1 MASYNNLPRLFLLLA
16 LVFFPDLAFA
26 QIPRVNDILNSDYN
40 RIRKTGNRLFRSA
53 KSDKAKEEQQL
64 QLQSFYIDDQTAMLV
79 DSEGQFLYL
88 GNIGKLQNGNQFP
101 NGKGLCRTVI
111 IDPDTGESAF
121 EYCLCPWKRGSR
133 HGDGVIKLPDGTY
146 RKARWKWDRLKST
159 AIEPP
164 TTEEIESLDKMID
177 RLNRLL
183 QAL

>member
-1 MASYNNLPRLFLLLA
+1 MASYNNLPRLILLLA
-16 LVFFPDLAFA
+16 LVLFPDLAFA
-26 QIPRVNDILNSDYN
+26 QLPRVNDILNSDYN

-53 KSDKAKEEQQL
+53 KSAKKEEQQL
-64 QLQSFYIDDQTAMLV
+64 QLQSFYIDNQTVMLV

-111 IDPDTGESAF
+111 IDPDTGDSAL

-133 HGDGVIKLPDGTY
+133 HGEGVIKLPDGTY
-146 RKARWKWDRLKST
+146 RKARWKWNRLKST

-164 TTEEIESLDKMID
+164 TPEEIESLEKTID